1 MVPANPVPH
10 DLCLP
15 LVGCAGQVAG
25 DVARTAATAVLGAVT
40 AAIEQAGQWLINE
53 AVGVAVGS
61 ITPELTSGG
70 VATELTLMRSVVL
83 MVALPV
89 LCVATIGPVLRQDGR
104 RLLRVWGIGLPV
116 AIFGSLMVA
125 EITQLALGATD
136 ELCAMFVSGGVA
148 TSGSG
153 FDTLLSTKSYLAMP
167 LVVQILI
174 SGVAAAGALLVWLE
188 LVVRTAA
195 VYVAVLFTPLAL
207 VAFIWP
213 ATAGAARRAVEML
226 AALVLSKFVIVAAL
240 NLGFVILAQSG
251 AAGLLP
257 GCGVILLAAFAPFVL
272 FRMTPVIEMAAVA
285 HLEGLSRTPMRAAR
299 AGASTVS
306 TASGSSVVQ
315 MAMSARA
322 KSDGGPG
329 GVGASPSLAPSVPPA
344 IPDYFPSGTD
354 V

>member
-1 MVPANPVPH
+1 MYPADPVAH

-25 DVARTAATAVLGAVT
+25 DVASTAAHAVLGAVT

-53 AVGVAVGS
+53 AVGLAVGS

-70 VATELTLMRSVVL
+70 LATELTVMRNVVL

-116 AIFGSLMVA
+116 AIFGGLMVA
-125 EITQLALGATD
+125 QLTQLALGATD
-136 ELCAMFVSGGVA
+136 DLCAIFLSGGTRTA
-148 TSGSG
+148 GSG
-153 FDTLLSTKSYLAMP
+153 FDTLLSTKSFLAMP

-213 ATAGAARRAVEML
+213 ATAAAARRAVEML
-226 AALVLSKFVIVAAL
+226 AALVLSKFVIVATL
-240 NLGFVILAQSG
+240 NLGFVIVAQSG

-257 GCGVILLAAFAPFVL
+257 GCGIILLAAFAPFVL
-272 FRMTPVIEMAAVA
+272 FRMAPVIEMAAVA
-285 HLEGLSRTPMRAAR
+285 HLEGLSRTPMRATR
-299 AGASTVS
+299 AAASTVS
-306 TASGSSVVQ
+306 SAGSSSVVQ
-315 MAMSARA
+315 MAMSARS
-322 KSDGGPG
+322 KSEGGQS
-329 GVGASPSLAPSVPPA
+329 GVGTAPSLVPSVPPA
-344 IPDYFPSGTD
+344 LPDYFASGSD
-354 V
+354 A